1 MPGRIFVS
9 YRRQETAWP
18 AGRLYD
24 VLVERFPAEQVF
36 KDVDN
41 IEPGEDFVERIT
53 AAVASCDVLLAL
65 IGPQWL
71 TMTDENGDRRLDNPE
86 DFVRLEIEAA
96 LARKIRVIP
105 ILVDGARMPRVN
117 ELPPALAPLVRRN
130 AVEISPLTF
139 DTRRLITAV
148 QKTLA
153 EVKVSDATPGSISP
167 PPRAGPDRSD
177 LQGAEAEVGQLYDR
191 ALGAFW
197 TEQWD
202 EAVDLLGQVLN
213 RQPDYADAAGKL
225 ELARRQQ
232 QLAIHR
238 AQASAAAEAGDW
250 EQAVAGYTWIVNA
263 DPGSRDSKARL
274 ADARQQLQL
283 AILLREARRLHRAGN
298 WAAVI
303 KIGDQLQAIDPAKA
317 DPDGLMT
324 SARAELAAEQQAA
337 KLAAEYHTALRLF
350 DAGRWHEAVKALER
364 VTQLDPA
371 YQNAQALLDRARQ
384 ELGRAAPSQAEGLAR
399 QQAEGQGTQQAEAQ
413 EQARRQAE
421 ERARGEAEQ
430 KAKREAEERARG
442 EAEQKAKRE
451 AQERARG
458 EAEHAAEARPNAV
471 ARPGAVAAA
480 RRPSRSTGYFAT
492 IGVLAILGILLAFL
506 GPESPVT
513 AELTWD
519 VDSHSTQA
527 GADLPEGTT
536 GLSPTLLGLDLPES
550 PIPLDVDANTF
561 DIGRQRLFLAGPAI
575 AEFDPSG
582 ESVRLVRSGGSW
594 WLSLLTIPGVVMVLG
609 ALFSFVYGESL
620 LRLVRKRRGTVRTGE
635 LVGMAGVGA
644 VLGGVIT
651 VAGWIAGNVPTA
663 AGVLGVVLCLTAAA
677 GLLPYAVATLPQHRG
692 VVLAAVPLA
701 FLGVLSITWTAVG
714 ISGGGQGDVTTTP
727 SDVTTP
733 PTPTPSPT
741 KTTTP
746 PVPLLKWRRGTD
758 LPEPLEA
765 AGVTVFGDAVWVV
778 GGNAPSAGR
787 PKLDKV
793 WFYRNGWQPG
803 PKLPVRLDSM
813 PVASDGKR
821 LFVVGGQTSDSNGRN
836 PKDSREVWVL
846 NGPDDDSWEMLDR
859 LPEER
864 SGGAVAWDGQR
875 LVFAGGLNHRDL
887 NGDGKAES
895 VNHANV
901 WVWEGKG
908 KWREI
913 GQLQRQR
920 EDLVAASDGNGRVWF
935 LGGADV
941 GKKVP
946 REPTGAVD
954 LVEDDRITPLSDI
967 DPVRSS
973 AAVWLADRGVC
984 LFGGVAPTHA
994 KTSGSPTSRVVCV
1007 PETASPSRRLRPL
1020 PPLTGPRAGEG
1031 AAVLGETIWLVGG
1044 FGHERKDEPFRQ
1056 GLSVVEVLA
1065 L

>member
-1 MPGRIFVS
+1 LSESLPGRIFVS

-167 PPRAGPDRSD
+167 PSRAGPDRSD

-232 QLAIHR
+232 QLAIHH

-263 DPGSRDSKARL
+263 DPGSRDTTARL
-274 ADARQQLQL
+274 ANARQQLQL

-303 KIGDQLQAIDPAKA
+303 KIGDQLQAIDPAEA

-364 VTQLDPA
+364 VTRLDPA

-442 EAEQKAKRE
+442 EAEH
-451 AQERARG
+451 G
-458 EAEHAAEARPNAV
+458 AEARPNAV

-536 GLSPTLLGLDLPES
+536 GLSPTLLGLDLPEN

-582 ESVRLVRSGGSW
+582 EPVRLVRSGGSW
-594 WLSLLTIPGVVMVLG
+594 WSSLLTTPGVVMVLG

-620 LRLVRKRRGTVRTGE
+620 LRSVRKRRGTVRRGE

-644 VLGGVIT
+644 VLGAVIT
-651 VAGWIAGNVPTA
+651 VAGWMAGNVPAA
-663 AGVLGVVLCLTAAA
+663 AGVLGVVFCLTAAA
-677 GLLPYAVATLPQHRG
+677 GLLPNAVAGLPQHRD
-692 VVLAAVPLA
+692 VILTAVPLA
-701 FLGVLSITWTAVG
+701 FLAVLSITWTAVG
-714 ISGGGQGDVTTTP
+714 ISGGRQGDVPTPP

-733 PTPTPSPT
+733 PSSTPSST

-746 PVPLLKWRRGTD
+746 APSLPKWQRGAD

-793 WFYRNGWQPG
+793 WFYRSGWQPG
-803 PKLPVRLDSM
+803 PKLPVRLDMRGEEFSQ
-813 PVASDGKR
+813 PVAPSKP
-821 LFVVGGQTSDSNGRN
+821 GR
-836 PKDSREVWVL
+836 
-846 NGPDDDSWEMLDR
+846 
-859 LPEER
+859 
-864 SGGAVAWDGQR
+864 
-875 LVFAGGLNHRDL
+875 
-887 NGDGKAES
+887 
-895 VNHANV
+895 
-901 WVWEGKG
+901 
-908 KWREI
+908 
-913 GQLQRQR
+913 
-920 EDLVAASDGNGRVWF
+920 
-935 LGGADV
+935 
-941 GKKVP
+941 
-946 REPTGAVD
+946 
-954 LVEDDRITPLSDI
+954 
-967 DPVRSS
+967 
-973 AAVWLADRGVC
+973 
-984 LFGGVAPTHA
+984 
-994 KTSGSPTSRVVCV
+994 
-1007 PETASPSRRLRPL
+1007 
-1020 PPLTGPRAGEG
+1020 
-1031 AAVLGETIWLVGG
+1031 
-1044 FGHERKDEPFRQ
+1044 
-1056 GLSVVEVLA
+1056 
-1065 L
+1065 